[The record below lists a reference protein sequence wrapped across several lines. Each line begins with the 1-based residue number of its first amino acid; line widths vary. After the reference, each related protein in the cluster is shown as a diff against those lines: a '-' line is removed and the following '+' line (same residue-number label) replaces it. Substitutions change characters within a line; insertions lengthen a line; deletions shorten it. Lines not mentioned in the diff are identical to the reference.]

1 MKVSAT
7 QIKAFQRCRRAWW
20 HQWVNGE
27 KPAPSKGM
35 ILGSEYHAQLEDYL
49 KRGNL
54 PEHPL
59 PRLGVDHLPAPG
71 TEHVYAEHRFTIPSR
86 VEGVRVTGVI
96 DVLDLSGTWAHVID
110 HKFLADLKYAKKGE
124 QLAQDTQMLLYGR
137 VGLGLHGHA
146 SEVELVHLSYRRT
159 GRALVERSSTRVCA
173 GELDAWW
180 DTVNAVDIPAM
191 RVASDAPTAGDV
203 EGHASAP
210 DHPACRAY
218 GGCPHRQTCAVYEGG
233 HARLFAGVAPP
244 PPTKEASMPTAEKKL
259 RGLWPQLDPHDQDLL
274 LKGASA
280 HDFNALLKSPYLAQA
295 VEAAANWGEAPAPSE
310 LLVWYDLAD
319 RVLGEDALPDIPREN
334 WSIHPLLRSKH
345 EDAIRSALEAKAGV
359 RLEDASTAKA
369 FFENQA
375 LDEQLKAEG
384 IADPDAMVESIRAR
398 VDEALSPKA
407 EDTFELP
414 TEAELAAH
422 TGVIVPHDA
431 PPNAVP
437 VPPDPAEEP
446 VTSVEGVG
454 EVLAERLSSAMGWD
468 PPGIPTLAAA
478 AAWIERQGPKKAAGQ
493 VRGLSPAKAEAILEA
508 AGLVAVEVEVEVVE
522 KASEEAPA
530 PEAPAAAPAPR
541 APQGYTLLVD
551 CLVAGADSEL
561 RDVLRLEEL
570 LVPLQLQVE
579 AANNVSHYN
588 LMEYGKGPHAVAALL
603 RASLGA
609 IPQGAIIVA
618 DSRQPCS
625 PAAIEVLSQ
634 RAAMVV
640 RGLR

>member
-7 QIKAFQRCRRAWW
+7 QIKAFQACPRSWW

-35 ILGSEYHAQLEDYL
+35 ILGSEYHKQLEDYL

-59 PRLGVDHLPAPG
+59 PRLGVEHIPAPG
-71 TEHVYAEHRFTIPSR
+71 TEHVYAEHRFSAPTQ

-96 DVLDLSGTWAHVID
+96 DVLDLSGDVPRVID
-110 HKFLADLKYAKKGE
+110 HKFMSDLRYAKKPE

-191 RVASDAPTAGDV
+191 RVASEAPTAGDV

-280 HDFNALLKSPYLAQA
+280 HDFNALLTSPYLAQA
-295 VEAAANWGEAPAPSE
+295 VEAAANWGKAPAPSE

-319 RVLGEDALPDIPREN
+319 RVLGEDALPDVPREN

-345 EDAIRSALEAKAGV
+345 EDTIRAALEAKAGV

-369 FFENQA
+369 FFEAQV
-375 LDEQLKAEG
+375 K
-384 IADPDAMVESIRAR
+384 
-398 VDEALSPKA
+398 EAPAPAPAPA
-407 EDTFELP
+407 EDNFEPP
-414 TEAELAAH
+414 TEAELATH
-422 TGVIVPHDA
+422 SGVIVPHDA

-468 PPGIPTLAAA
+468 PPGVPSLAAA

-508 AGLVAVEVEVEVVE
+508 AGLVAVEVEVVE
-522 KASEEAPA
+522 KASEEAA
-530 PEAPAAAPAPR
+530 AEAPAAAPAPR

-588 LMEYGKGPHAVAALL
+588 LIEYGKGPHAVAALL
-603 RASLGA
+603 RASLNA
-609 IPQGAIIVA
+609 IPQGALVVV
-618 DSRQPCS
+618 DSRQPCA
-625 PAAIEVLSQ
+625 PACIEVLSQ
-634 RAAMVV
+634 RAALVV